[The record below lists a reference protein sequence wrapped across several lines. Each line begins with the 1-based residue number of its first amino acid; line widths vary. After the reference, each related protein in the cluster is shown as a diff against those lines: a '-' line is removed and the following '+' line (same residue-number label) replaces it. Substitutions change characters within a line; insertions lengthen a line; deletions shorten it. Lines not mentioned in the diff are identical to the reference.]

1 MQIIVGF
8 ILAFSLGYLTSQYGL
23 FGSVIEEFVDA
34 TLSSNKV
41 PHFSSMTLVKRH
53 FSSPIPPP
61 QRGIILVV
69 VGLILSYIFILIP
82 LERIA
87 SIESKRSE
95 GYPFRTSAREHLQRR
110 GSF

>member
-8 ILAFSLGYLTSQYGL
+8 IIAFSLGYLTSQYGL
-23 FGSVIEEFVDA
+23 FGSVIEEFVDV
-34 TLSSNKV
+34 TLSSNK
-41 PHFSSMTLVKRH
+41 
-53 FSSPIPPP
+53 
-61 QRGIILVV
+61 RGIILVV
-69 VGLILSYIFILIP
+69 AGLILSYIFILIP

>member
-34 TLSSNKV
+34 TLSSNK
-41 PHFSSMTLVKRH
+41 
-53 FSSPIPPP
+53 
-61 QRGIILVV
+61 RGIILVV